1 MTEKQATAE
10 KYIIMPYRKGK
21 RQLIAG
27 EMRPASSEA
36 SAMRIAETM
45 SARFAGVLA
54 YAVQVDTETGDMLN
68 PRLLASY
75 GEIPQSND
83 D

>member
-1 MTEKQATAE
+1 MSEKQTSSE
-10 KYIIMPYRKGK
+10 KYIIMTYRKGK

-45 SARFAGVLA
+45 SARFAGVMA
-54 YAVQVDTETGDMLN
+54 YAVQVDIETGDMLN
-68 PRLLASY
+68 PRVLASF
-75 GEIPQSND
+75 GEVPPPSED
-83 D
+83 